1 MQGAPVP
8 EGLEAGCEPA
18 HAAMKKILTVGEKY
32 RLKNTPTLILA
43 NGKRIVGGIPED
55 QLAAALDELGK

>member
-1 MQGAPVP
+1 M
-8 EGLEAGCEPA
+8 CIRDR
-18 HAAMKKILTVGEKY
+18 KKILAVGEKY

-43 NGKRIVGGIPED
+43 NGQRIVGGIPED